1 MKQVWRPHLASKGKK
16 RWVALRPLH
25 AQIRSR
31 SNHPVLAAREI
42 AEQRGEQGPLR
53 VHHVHEAY
61 QQLDRE
67 GRIPHRTPQQ
77 PLPLR

>member
-1 MKQVWRPHLASKGKK
+1 MWRASLASFTQLLLCLASQAISTLTAE
-16 RWVALRPLH
+16 VNAELL
-25 AQIRSR
+25 
-31 SNHPVLAAREI
+31 VAAREI
-42 AEQRGEQGPLR
+42 AEQQGEQGPLR

-77 PLPLR
+77 QLLLR

>member
-1 MKQVWRPHLASKGKK
+1 MPAGPHVLVCLQP
-16 RWVALRPLH
+16 WH
-25 AQIRSR
+25 AMMEAQ
-31 SNHPVLAAREI
+31 PGLPTAAREI
-42 AEQRGEQGPLR
+42 AEQRGEHGPLR

-77 PLPLR
+77 QLLLR